1 MTGKGESMKYRRI
14 ILKLSG
20 EALLSPGVEKGI
32 SLDAA
37 AKLVSE
43 VRSAIDLGVEIGIVI
58 GGGNIFRGA
67 PIAKEGGICQ
77 AQADRMGMLATV
89 INGLALQEVMIGS
102 GLDAVLMSSLAIEG
116 VAHSFD
122 RRSAIRDMKE
132 GRVLIF
138 CGGTGSPFFSTDTA
152 ASLRALEVGAEA
164 ILKGTKVDGVY
175 SADPK
180 NDPSAKRFDSVSFID
195 VLKNQ
200 LKVMDSTAV
209 SMCMDHNIPI
219 IVFDIF
225 KSGNLAK
232 VVKGEKIGTVV
243 YG

>member
-1 MTGKGESMKYRRI
+1 MKYKRI

-20 EALLSPGVEKGI
+20 EALLSQGVKKGI
-32 SLDAA
+32 CLDAA
-37 AKLVSE
+37 AKISSE
-43 VRSAIDLGVEIGIVI
+43 IKTALDLGVQIGIVI

-67 PIAKEGGICQ
+67 VAAAEGGICQ

-89 INGLALQEVMIGS
+89 INGIGLQEAMLQNGI
-102 GLDAVLMSSLAIEG
+102 DTVLMSALSIQG
-116 VAHSFD
+116 IAHPFD
-122 RRSAIRDMKE
+122 RRSAIRDMQE

-152 ASLRALEVGAEA
+152 ASLRALEVDAEA

-180 NDPSAKRFDSVSFID
+180 KDPQAKRFDKLSYID

-219 IVFDIF
+219 VVFDVF
-225 KSGNLAK
+225 KAGNMKK
-232 VVKGEKIGTVV
+232 VVSGEKLGTVV